1 LIAWPVQAIG
11 LLYNLLGKSLASTQ
25 LFSYSFFVLIVIRFF
40 FSLEEKYPNQPL
52 LKVQLIITTPTKMPS
67 PVAIPATEVLY
78 FSYHSSP
85 SILSLLC
92 ISSKSE
98 NGNRGIVKAG
108 SEKAPVSKL
117 IKINGVEVTF
127 EIFEPNTLN
136 TKSILF

>member
-1 LIAWPVQAIG
+1 
-11 LLYNLLGKSLASTQ
+11 
-25 LFSYSFFVLIVIRFF
+25 
-40 FSLEEKYPNQPL
+40 
-52 LKVQLIITTPTKMPS
+52 MPS

-117 IKINGVEVTF
+117 IKINGVEVTLKF
-127 EIFEPNTLN
+127 LN
-136 TKSILF
+136 LIL